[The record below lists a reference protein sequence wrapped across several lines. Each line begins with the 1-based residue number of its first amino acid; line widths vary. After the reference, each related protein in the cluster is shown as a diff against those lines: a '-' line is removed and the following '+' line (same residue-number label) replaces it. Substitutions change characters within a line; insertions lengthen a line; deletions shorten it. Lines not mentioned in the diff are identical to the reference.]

1 MAAKPRLW
9 RELEGLPAKAL
20 EEVEE
25 FVTSLKKRKGKR
37 HSPGRNGK
45 GVAKKQ
51 LSAIRK
57 WAGTDLNAGFG
68 GREHDAILYRCG
80 NVV

>member
-9 RELEGLPAKAL
+9 QELERLPAETL

-25 FVTSLKKRKGKR
+25 FITSLKKRKGKR
-37 HSPGRNGK
+37 ETPGRNGK
-45 GVAKKQ
+45 VLAKKQ

-57 WAGTDLNAGFG
+57 WAGTNLRAGFA
-68 GREHDAILYRCG
+68 GREHDVILYRE
-80 NVV
+80 NR